1 MGHNQYASKKSA
13 ISASTDVSAKLGSEN
28 KIDENLDLILHFQ
41 LEVGMEINA
50 ALATFCRQQLFSEG
64 GKLALS

>member
-28 KIDENLDLILHFQ
+28 KIDENLNLILHFKSPIPIGSRDG
-41 LEVGMEINA
+41 V
-50 ALATFCRQQLFSEG
+50 
-64 GKLALS
+64 